1 MFANRVS
8 CMTAS
13 KDDLGSLLSSIVP
26 RLWSFAFRLARNEY
40 VAEQLVRQA
49 CAYWLEQDCYT
60 ADPRTPLIRILSCMQ
75 AMWLAEVHP
84 CSQQAPDQHRLCGT
98 RSVGNSANDTGKLE
112 FVPAD
117 AISAI
122 QNLSPLPRIVMLL
135 VHAEG
140 LTRQEAAD
148 VVGMPVRNVQQLIL
162 DARITIGSWAR
173 LGAPEM
179 TRSLH

>member
-1 MFANRVS
+1 M
-8 CMTAS
+8 
-13 KDDLGSLLSSIVP
+13 
-26 RLWSFAFRLARNEY
+26 
-40 VAEQLVRQA
+40 
-49 CAYWLEQDCYT
+49 
-60 ADPRTPLIRILSCMQ
+60 
-75 AMWLAEVHP
+75 
-84 CSQQAPDQHRLCGT
+84 
-98 RSVGNSANDTGKLE
+98 ANDTGKLE